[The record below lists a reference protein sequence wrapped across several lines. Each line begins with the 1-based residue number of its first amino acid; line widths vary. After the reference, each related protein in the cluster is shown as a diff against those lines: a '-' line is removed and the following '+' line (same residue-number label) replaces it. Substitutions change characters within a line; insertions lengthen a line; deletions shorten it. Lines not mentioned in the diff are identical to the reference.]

1 MTIASRLSSAEQ
13 RALDHDRLIDMTT
26 IGRRSGKPSRIET
39 GFFRHNGAYYL
50 SGLPG
55 KRDWY
60 ANLRANPD
68 FTIHL
73 KQGATAD
80 IAATAHPVTDPA
92 ERESVIRMLVT
103 KWGQLGRLQEFLD
116 GSPLLRVTIQG
127 TITGENRT

>member
-1 MTIASRLSSAEQ
+1 MTIASALSSTEQ
-13 RALDHDRLIDMTT
+13 HALDHDRLVDITT

-39 GFFRHNGAYYL
+39 GFYRHNGAYYL

-60 ANLRANPD
+60 ANLLANPD

-80 IAATAHPVTDPA
+80 IAATAHPVTDSA

-103 KWGQLGRLQEFLD
+103 KWGQSGRLQEFLD

-127 TITGENRT
+127 AITGENRT